1 MLADII
7 LKVAEM
13 THEEN
18 TPFYPRPSSAG
29 PERCIRQMVYHG
41 LNTPKRPLP
50 GRAVMIFSDSSF
62 HEDLTNDWI
71 RQTAFE
77 LHSEQMEVDCCGV
90 IGRGHIDGIVTDL
103 LGVDRLME
111 HKAINHFTFQKYWS
125 GELPLD
131 YLTQTA
137 IYIDGLQHTANPDL
151 KEGLLL
157 IKNKNTAQYME
168 FLVRYENDTLI
179 VLEKTHSAGETEKV
193 SVELSNIVS
202 DACDKFNSVLGYI
215 ERKTLP
221 KRQYDIDHWR
231 CEYCAY
237 GATCWDGYEQEFN
250 DMVVEGMLSNEIADM
265 VRYYKELGGQKSD
278 IEKEYK
284 DLGKKVK
291 NAMKEAGCR
300 QGRAGEYLCKMA
312 LIRSERL
319 DKSLLTEKEKA
330 RATKISQYEKLTISK
345 IKEVA

>member
-13 THEEN
+13 THEED

-41 LNTPKRPLP
+41 LNTPKKPLP

-71 RQTAFE
+71 RKTAFE
-77 LHSEQMEVDCCGV
+77 LHSEQMEVGCRGP
-90 IGRGHIDGIVTDL
+90 IGRGHIDGILTDVL
-103 LGVDRLME
+103 KVDRLME
-111 HKAINHFTFQKYWS
+111 HKAINHFTFQKYWN

-168 FLVRYENDTLI
+168 FLVRYENDMLTI
-179 VLEKTHSAGETEKV
+179 LEKTHSAGETEKLNI
-193 SVELSNIVS
+193 ELLNIVE
-202 DACDKFNSVLGYI
+202 DACNKFDSVLDYI

-237 GATCWDGYEQEFN
+237 GATCWDGYEQEFTELA
-250 DMVVEGMLSNEIADM
+250 VEGMLSNEITDM
-265 VRYYKELGGQKSD
+265 VRYYKELRGQKSD

-284 DLGKKVK
+284 DLSKKVK

-319 DKSLLTEKEKA
+319 DKPLLTEKEKA
-330 RATKISQYEKLTISK
+330 KATKISQYEKLTISK